1 MERPLHAHR
10 ALTAGLSVG
19 AGLAVSAAIYAATIP
34 FEEVHAMVEGA
45 VVPFAVGS
53 VAGVGI
59 YAIGASIADARVRA
73 RLQREQDAAD
83 AKANEKAGAKEKG
96 SLFSHSRNATPKGV
110 PVIARA
116 QNAMTEAEAWA
127 DIDSLLDGSSPV
139 SCDPARSKDI
149 YEIAL
154 EEMARTASVSTASP
168 SASGAPVPPDMTAT
182 SAFVLSQMQA
192 AMATQAQAVV
202 PPVPVRAPS
211 DVSAAPVAR
220 QVSEVPAV
228 EPQQQVAKSQ
238 AEPAAAPASA
248 VQQAEITSVLPELS
262 QDDFLASASAAV
274 EEPAVIE
281 VPVADYSGH
290 EDMWAEA
297 LAILEEKPEP
307 LEQKP
312 PRGAH
317 FRKIE
322 NTDPVNPLR
331 MSAVAEGANETV
343 RHTRINEILEE
354 ELEKVPSQSMRSTS
368 REYLRV
374 IQGGTMSMPRLSA
387 EA

>member
-83 AKANEKAGAKEKG
+83 AKADEKAGAKEKG
-96 SLFSHSRNATPKGV
+96 GLFSHSRNATPKGV

-116 QNAMTEAEAWA
+116 QNALTEAEAWA

-154 EEMARTASVSTASP
+154 EEMARTASASAASP

-192 AMATQAQAVV
+192 AMATQAVV
-202 PPVPVRAPS
+202 PPVPVRAAA
-211 DVSAAPVAR
+211 DASAVPVVR

-248 VQQAEITSVLPELS
+248 PQQTEITSVLPELS
-262 QDDFLASASAAV
+262 QDDFLASASAAE
-274 EEPAVIE
+274 EEPAVVE

-307 LEQKP
+307 IEQKP

>member
-83 AKANEKAGAKEKG
+83 AKADEKAGAKEKG
-96 SLFSHSRNATPKGV
+96 GLFSHSRNATPKGV

-116 QNAMTEAEAWA
+116 QNALTEVEAWA

-154 EEMARTASVSTASP
+154 EEMARTASASAASP

-192 AMATQAQAVV
+192 AMATQAVV
-202 PPVPVRAPS
+202 PPVPVRAAA
-211 DVSAAPVAR
+211 DASAVPVVR

-248 VQQAEITSVLPELS
+248 PQQTEITSVLPELS
-262 QDDFLASASAAV
+262 QDDFLASASAAE
-274 EEPAVIE
+274 EEPAVVE

-307 LEQKP
+307 IEQKP

>member
-73 RLQREQDAAD
+73 RLQREQDAGD
-83 AKANEKAGAKEKG
+83 AKADEKAGVKEKG

-116 QNAMTEAEAWA
+116 QNALTEAEAWA

-139 SCDPARSKDI
+139 SCDPTHSKDI

-154 EEMARTASVSTASP
+154 EEMARTASASTASP
-168 SASGAPVPPDMTAT
+168 SASSAPVPPDMTAT

-192 AMATQAQAVV
+192 AMGAQAVV
-202 PPVPVRAPS
+202 PPVPVRAAA
-211 DVSAAPVAR
+211 DASAVPVVR

-248 VQQAEITSVLPELS
+248 PQQTEITSVLSELS
-262 QDDFLASASAAV
+262 QDDFLASASAAE
-274 EEPAVIE
+274 EEPAVVE

-307 LEQKP
+307 IEQKP

>member
-73 RLQREQDAAD
+73 RLQREQDATD
-83 AKANEKAGAKEKG
+83 AKADEKAGVKERG

-116 QNAMTEAEAWA
+116 QNALTEAEAWA

-182 SAFVLSQMQA
+182 SAFVLSQMQT
-192 AMATQAQAVV
+192 AMGAQAQAVV
-202 PPVPVRAPS
+202 PPVPVRAAA
-211 DVSAAPVAR
+211 DASAAPVVR

-228 EPQQQVAKSQ
+228 EPQQVAKSQ
-238 AEPAAAPASA
+238 AEPAVAPASA
-248 VQQAEITSVLPELS
+248 VQQTEITSVLPELS
-262 QDDFLASASAAV
+262 QDDFLASAPAAE
-274 EEPAVIE
+274 EEPAVVE

-307 LEQKP
+307 IEQKP

>member
-73 RLQREQDAAD
+73 RLQREQDATD
-83 AKANEKAGAKEKG
+83 AKADEKAGVKERG

-116 QNAMTEAEAWA
+116 QNALTEAEAWA

-154 EEMARTASVSTASP
+154 EEMARTASASTASP

-192 AMATQAQAVV
+192 AMGAQAVV
-202 PPVPVRAPS
+202 PPVPVRAAA
-211 DVSAAPVAR
+211 DASAVPVAR

-228 EPQQQVAKSQ
+228 EPQQQVVKPQ

-248 VQQAEITSVLPELS
+248 LQQTEITSVLPELS
-262 QDDFLASASAAV
+262 QDDFLASASAAE
-274 EEPAVIE
+274 EEPAVVE

-307 LEQKP
+307 IEQKP

>member
-19 AGLAVSAAIYAATIP
+19 AGLTVSAAIYAATIP

-73 RLQREQDAAD
+73 RLQREQDATD
-83 AKANEKAGAKEKG
+83 AKADEKAGVKEKG
-96 SLFSHSRNATPKGV
+96 GLFSHSRNATPKGV

-116 QNAMTEAEAWA
+116 QNALTEAEAWA

-154 EEMARTASVSTASP
+154 EEMARTASASTASP
-168 SASGAPVPPDMTAT
+168 SASGALVPPDMTAT

-202 PPVPVRAPS
+202 PPVPVRAAA
-211 DVSAAPVAR
+211 DASAVPVVR

-238 AEPAAAPASA
+238 AEPAVAPASA
-248 VQQAEITSVLPELS
+248 VQQTEITSVLPELS
-262 QDDFLASASAAV
+262 QDDFLASASAAE
-274 EEPAVIE
+274 EEPAVVE
-281 VPVADYSGH
+281 VPMADYSGH

-307 LEQKP
+307 IEQKP

>member
-73 RLQREQDAAD
+73 RLQREQDAGD
-83 AKANEKAGAKEKG
+83 AKADEKAGVKEKG

-116 QNAMTEAEAWA
+116 QNALTEAEAWA

-154 EEMARTASVSTASP
+154 EEMARTASASTASP

-202 PPVPVRAPS
+202 PPVPVRATS
-211 DVSAAPVAR
+211 DVSAVSVAR

-228 EPQQQVAKSQ
+228 EPQQVAKSQ
-238 AEPAAAPASA
+238 AELASAPASA
-248 VQQAEITSVLPELS
+248 VQQTEITSVLPELT
-262 QDDFLASASAAV
+262 QDDFLASASAAE
-274 EEPAVIE
+274 EEPAVVE

-307 LEQKP
+307 IEQKP

>member
-59 YAIGASIADARVRA
+59 YAIGASIADARARA
-73 RLQREQDAAD
+73 RLQREQDATD
-83 AKANEKAGAKEKG
+83 AKADEKAGVKERG

-116 QNAMTEAEAWA
+116 QNALTEAEAWA

-139 SCDPARSKDI
+139 SCDPAHSKDI

-154 EEMARTASVSTASP
+154 EEMARTASASTASP

-192 AMATQAQAVV
+192 AMGAQAVV
-202 PPVPVRAPS
+202 PPVPVRAAA
-211 DVSAAPVAR
+211 DASAVPVAR

-248 VQQAEITSVLPELS
+248 PQQTEITSVLPELS
-262 QDDFLASASAAV
+262 QDDFLASASAAE
-274 EEPAVIE
+274 EEPAVVE

-307 LEQKP
+307 IEQKP

>member
-73 RLQREQDAAD
+73 RLQREQDATD
-83 AKANEKAGAKEKG
+83 AKADEKAGVKERG

-116 QNAMTEAEAWA
+116 QNALTEAEAWA

-202 PPVPVRAPS
+202 PPVPVRAAA
-211 DVSAAPVAR
+211 DASAAPVVR

-228 EPQQQVAKSQ
+228 EPQQVAKSQ
-238 AEPAAAPASA
+238 AEPAVAPASA
-248 VQQAEITSVLPELS
+248 VQQTEITSVLPELS
-262 QDDFLASASAAV
+262 QDDFLASAPAAE
-274 EEPAVIE
+274 EEPAVVE

-307 LEQKP
+307 IEQKP